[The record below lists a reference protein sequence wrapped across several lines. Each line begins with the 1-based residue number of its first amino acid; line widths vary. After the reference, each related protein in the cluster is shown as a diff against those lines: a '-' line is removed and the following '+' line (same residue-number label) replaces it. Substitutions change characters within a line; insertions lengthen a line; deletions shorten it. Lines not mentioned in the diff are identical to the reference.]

1 MYVESSSS
9 ARWLARAQLLMCLC
23 AAGCM
28 SRAHADGG
36 DQPDAAARDR
46 LHAFGPY
53 GSRLASSLRYAI
65 GIVRL
70 CARRTRPVERRPEMC
85 ACPAGAPSECA
96 LNTARVAATRGRPQL
111 PAASRGG
118 ASHPPDPRAMPAV
131 ESRTCPPAGE
141 REGVAC
147 GAPRSVP
154 ANDTD
159 RPGESLGAA
168 PPTQVGPRR
177 EPGGRGPSRTRIS
190 KLQPQVTPPQ
200 SSNLPSSP
208 STLPPLGWM
217 PGAAATPPRVRRAR
231 HRCSI
236 CSPPPIAAVHRRRR
250 RVAGRSRWSRRA
262 RTPAVSHGGLRRR
275 CVAAVGGAVAR
286 RSGARTP
293 AAPGACALSYRS
305 AGTELQSGVA
315 RRGTIRMHLRR
326 RR

>member
-46 LHAFGPY
+46 PHAFGPY

-85 ACPAGAPSECA
+85 ACPKAV
-96 LNTARVAATRGRPQL
+96 LARRLSARSTRHASLRRAAAHSSLRHREAAHPTRKTRERCPQPRAAHARPQVS
-111 PAASRGG
+111 AR
-118 ASHPPDPRAMPAV
+118 ASHAVHLGAFPP
-131 ESRTCPPAGE
+131 T
-141 REGVAC
+141 
-147 GAPRSVP
+147 
-154 ANDTD
+154 TD
-159 RPGESLGAA
+159 RPGEPLGAA

-177 EPGGRGPSRTRIS
+177 EPGGRGPSRTRVS

-286 RSGARTP
+286 RSGARAHLQR
-293 AAPGACALSYRS
+293 AARAHSRIN
-305 AGTELQSGVA
+305 
-315 RRGTIRMHLRR
+315 R
-326 RR
+326 

>member
-46 LHAFGPY
+46 PHAFGPY

-118 ASHPPDPRAMPAV
+118 ASHPPDPRAMPAA

-154 ANDTD
+154 AND
-159 RPGESLGAA
+159 RPTGRAPWGCSADSSRSTARAWRSRTFPDAHFEAATAGNSSSILKLTLLHPPLSRPLAGCWRRCHAAARATRA
-168 PPTQVGPRR
+168 PP
-177 EPGGRGPSRTRIS
+177 
-190 KLQPQVTPPQ
+190 PQHLLT
-200 SSNLPSSP
+200 
-208 STLPPLGWM
+208 T
-217 PGAAATPPRVRRAR
+217 THCCRAQ
-231 HRCSI
+231 
-236 CSPPPIAAVHRRRR
+236 AEA
-250 RVAGRSRWSRRA
+250 
-262 RTPAVSHGGLRRR
+262 
-275 CVAAVGGAVAR
+275 AR
-286 RSGARTP
+286 RSA
-293 AAPGACALSYRS
+293 
-305 AGTELQSGVA
+305 
-315 RRGTIRMHLRR
+315 
-326 RR
+326 